1 MHRCVKMIHIKH
13 IKSRKE
19 RLQILQ
25 EGHGQVKMS
34 TPTVFRW
41 LIHFREQ
48 NTKVVNDSSD
58 GRQSNT
64 ITDVTNEKAYK
75 LLMHD

>member
-1 MHRCVKMIHIKH
+1 MFHVKL
-13 IKSRKE
+13 IKSSRE

-25 EGHGQVKMS
+25 EGQGQEIMS

-41 LIHFREQ
+41 LIHFRAQ
-48 NTKVVNDSSD
+48 NTKVVHDSSD
-58 GRQSNT
+58 GRQSNS
-64 ITDVTNEKAYK
+64 ITYVTNEKAYK

>member
-1 MHRCVKMIHIKH
+1 MKMISIKL

-25 EGHGQVKMS
+25 EGHGQEIMS
-34 TPTVFRW
+34 TPTVYRW
-41 LIHFREQ
+41 LIHFRE

-58 GRQSNT
+58 VRQSNS
-64 ITDVTNEKAYK
+64 ITDVTNKKAYK
-75 LLMHD
+75 LVMQD